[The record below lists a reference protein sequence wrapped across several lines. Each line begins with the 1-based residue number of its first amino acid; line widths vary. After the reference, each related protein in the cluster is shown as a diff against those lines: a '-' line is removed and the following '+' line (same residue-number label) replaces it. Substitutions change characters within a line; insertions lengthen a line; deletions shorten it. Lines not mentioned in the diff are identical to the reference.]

1 MNKFPMTRA
10 GEIALREELE
20 RLKKVERPRIVRAIA
35 EARAHGDLKENAEYH
50 AAREDQGINEAKI
63 REMERRLARV
73 SVGSM
78 DDAPT
83 DMVFVGATVRL
94 REIES
99 EDVDLYRL
107 VGEATG
113 DFSLDYIEVTTNSPL
128 GLALM
133 KAQVGEVVRADLPA
147 GPKRFEILEI
157 LV

>member
-1 MNKFPMTRA
+1 MDIVTA
-10 GEIALREELE
+10 EEKARMELQLAEMHSKRKQITE
-20 RLKKVERPRIVRAIA
+20 RIA
-35 EARAHGDLKENAEYH
+35 EARALGDLKENAEYH

-94 REIES
+94 REVES
-99 EDVDLYRL
+99 DDVDLYRL

-113 DFSLDYIEVTTNSPL
+113 DFTLDYIEVTTNSPL

-133 KAQVGEVVRADLPA
+133 KAQVGEIVRADLPA
-147 GPKRFEILEI
+147 GPKRFEIIEI